1 MEELERTEEELE
13 AQDREMLEHMHLH
26 FERGPGRPR
35 RWEDLSERSKEM
47 IRDLYRKGTRGATG
61 GG

>member
-1 MEELERTEEELE
+1 MEELERPEEDLE
-13 AQDREMLEHMHLH
+13 AQDREMLQNMHLN

-35 RWEDLSERSKEM
+35 RWEDLSERDRGI
-47 IRDLYRKGTRGATG
+47 IRDLYRKWTQAATG